1 MKDKLDPQTR
11 LEHGLRH
18 LPDRQPPMDLQQRIM
33 ASLPGKRETLFCRMG
48 QWVSALLQER
58 PGPVF
63 AALSMAGLLLAFVG
77 GMQVDRLL
85 YVSTPVPTGQGQ
97 QAVMNENMN
106 AEASFFL
113 GRSLL
118 TANQPEQAL
127 DAFRRAELL
136 RPDNPKYILWQGAA
150 YYALGKPDQERQRY
164 QQVLLKRPDFLPARL
179 NLANNLLQ
187 GGRIDQAGRLYEQI
201 LERDPTEKTAMYNQA
216 LVLRLQGKTKAEAE
230 AWKKYLRYYRNGT
243 SAYRALQHLH
253 ELGDYSYRK
262 YQLGYL
268 SLILNQDLLLES
280 TGVDRDREINF
291 LARQFVR
298 QPLDELN
305 IVVFMEN
312 DLLQAKQT
320 ARALR
325 TAILHKIPQKYKE
338 MIRVSWFGEPESVA
352 TANQTAVLL
361 SEGILIFSQPGSKQH
376 KEERI

>member
-1 MKDKLDPQTR
+1 MKDKLDAQAR
-11 LEHGLRH
+11 LEHGLCH
-18 LPDRQPPMDLQQRIM
+18 LPDRQPPADLQQRIM
-33 ASLPGKRETLFCRMG
+33 ASLPGERETLLCRMG
-48 QWVSALLQER
+48 KWVSALLQER

-63 AALSMAGLLLAFVG
+63 AALSMAGLLLAFLG
-77 GMQVDRLL
+77 GMQVDRILQT
-85 YVSTPVPTGQGQ
+85 SSPFPAGQ
-97 QAVMNENMN
+97 QAAVNEDMN

-150 YYALGKPDQERQRY
+150 YYALGDTDEERQRY
-164 QQVLLKRPDFLPARL
+164 QQVLLKRPDYQPARL

-216 LVLRLQGKTKAEAE
+216 LVLRLQGKATAEVE
-230 AWKKYLRYYRNGT
+230 AWKKYLRYYRTGT

-262 YQLGYL
+262 YQLGYRT
-268 SLILNQDLLLES
+268 LILNQDLLLEPA
-280 TGVDRDREINF
+280 GVDRDREINF

-312 DLLQAKQT
+312 DLLQAKRI

-325 TAILHKIPQKYKE
+325 TAILHKVPQKYKK
-338 MIRVSWFGEPESVA
+338 MIRVSWFGEPEVLA
-352 TANQTAVLL
+352 TANQAAVQLP
-361 SEGILIFSQPGSKQH
+361 EGILIFSQPGSKQH
-376 KEERI
+376 KEQRI